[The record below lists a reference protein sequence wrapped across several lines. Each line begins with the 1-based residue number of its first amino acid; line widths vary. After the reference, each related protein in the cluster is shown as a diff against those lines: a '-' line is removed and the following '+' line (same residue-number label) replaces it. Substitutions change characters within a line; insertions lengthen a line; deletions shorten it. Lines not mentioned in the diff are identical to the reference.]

1 MFIAGLG
8 AIFFG
13 FTIGW
18 IVYQLLRQRPGTGTH
33 GLSDLIAIVGAIGGA
48 AVLALKDEVLFGWYS
63 IGLVIGFF
71 AYLAVG
77 MIPRRQQQ
85 EPPWQEEQINPP
97 LTYHQESEPPTD

>member
-18 IVYQLLRQRPGTGTH
+18 IVYQLLRQRSATDPH

-48 AVLALKDEVLFGWYS
+48 AVLALRDEVLFGWYS

-71 AYLAVG
+71 AYIAVG
-77 MIPRRQQQ
+77 MILRRQRGV
-85 EPPWQEEQINPP
+85 PPWQEEQINPP
-97 LTYHQESEPPTD
+97 PTSHRESGTPTD